1 LICLLAAAPLAMAS
15 AESVLLQPNKIEK
28 TFQITG
34 SDIEVGFSVMNSSNH
49 TVQIDSIQTS
59 CGCSVA
65 KWSKEPVLPGRKSEV
80 SLRVKPENSPQTKSI
95 YAAVLLEGDK
105 HSYIFECVLMPAHEM
120 ILSTNTLSWNSEDLG
135 SSKKVQ
141 LRIRGLMNP
150 DATLSM
156 TNARRFTVSE
166 DISKGSEERVYEFT
180 PKAISSESNIG
191 VAILSV
197 ATPGKVLRRAII
209 LKIEN

>member
-1 LICLLAAAPLAMAS
+1 
-15 AESVLLQPNKIEK
+15 
-28 TFQITG
+28 
-34 SDIEVGFSVMNSSNH
+34 
-49 TVQIDSIQTS
+49 
-59 CGCSVA
+59 
-65 KWSKEPVLPGRKSEV
+65 
-80 SLRVKPENSPQTKSI
+80 
-95 YAAVLLEGDK
+95 
-105 HSYIFECVLMPAHEM
+105 
-120 ILSTNTLSWNSEDLG
+120 
-135 SSKKVQ
+135 
-141 LRIRGLMNP
+141 MNP